1 MKKNKTEPRRIGG
14 LFSLCLAI
22 FCLTETVVLSLTITP
37 LIIVCVILFAL
48 ASAVLCV
55 SGKAFGIRP
64 RRIITAFSKVT
75 LAISLGIAVAYL
87 AVHSSKL
94 PAERLLA
101 KYADAE
107 EVALAVRI
115 DKTVS
120 VGENYGIYDGT
131 VILTDG
137 RNAREEFG
145 AYPRLRISAFGQ
157 SPQSI
162 GEIIAFNG
170 ALSIPEEYTDDNFA
184 LKRYLESKEIFIAC
198 DVSSTIRIVGNQ
210 RDGAF
215 SRFRRRLS
223 MGLSR
228 CIRDSDAAA
237 LARCLLLGERDAVS
251 DEIRDTFRAS
261 GASHILSVSGMH
273 LTILLCFIS
282 LVLGLGKRKRR
293 RFPFAELIT
302 CGIAFVY
309 MAVASFTP
317 SIMRAGLMLILANL
331 FSVCAYY
338 IRKLCHNPKDN
349 PESPTADKEETSLEQ
364 GVFFGA
370 LEALLGSAAIVGVV
384 SPYSLLD
391 VGMQLSLLSTLGII
405 IAIPITAKISDVFG
419 FSAITAFLSSCT
431 VTLFAVSFTLPIS
444 AYSFGELST
453 MSVLSN
459 LVLAPIITPLL
470 VILLLTALLSVLP
483 FVGLVG
489 FVCGIL
495 GRLATVLAKICI
507 GVCDLFGRTEF
518 SVVDIGRDSI
528 ILIVLTVAL
537 VIVIASAFILRAFAR
552 KNVASVVGLGAVL
565 LYLVSSACFFTSTY
579 AARSVPSLAIH
590 TVSQNPYLCIAKRD
604 SRIFLDCAR
613 GYYSAKHL
621 SDSAGEAL
629 YATKDYY
636 ILLPSDDTDFTVAY
650 RNASLIAKE
659 RGLEAVLMPSPTAL
673 SRQKADYGEYRE
685 LVKRLEDDGIDIVFY
700 EDEIT
705 VCGLE
710 FDASIEE
717 NACGVLFGEYSFIF
731 GERYDEELASRLS
744 EDSEYCLYFCKKAGK
759 TDNLRYGSRA
769 KLYVTS
775 SEKGKISGALS
786 IAAGASES
794 FPTIE

>member
-1 MKKNKTEPRRIGG
+1 MKKNKTETRRIGG

-22 FCLTETVVLSLTITP
+22 FCLTETVVLSLMTTP
-37 LIIVCVILFAL
+37 LIIVCAILFAL

-131 VILTDG
+131 AIITDG

-157 SPQSI
+157 SPQSV
-162 GEIIAFNG
+162 GEIIAFDG
-170 ALSIPEEYTDDNFA
+170 TLSIPEEYTDDGFA
-184 LKRYLESKEIFIAC
+184 MKRYLESKEVFISC
-198 DVSSTIRIVGNQ
+198 DVGSTIRIVGNQ

-223 MGLSR
+223 TGLSR
-228 CIRDSDAAA
+228 YIKDSDAAA
-237 LARCLLLGERDAVS
+237 LSRCLLLGERDAV
-251 DEIRDTFRAS
+251 DDDIRDTFRAS

-282 LVLGLGKRKRR
+282 LALGLGKRKRR
-293 RFPFAELIT
+293 RFPTGELIT
-302 CGIAFVY
+302 CTIAFVY
-309 MAVASFTP
+309 MAIADFTP
-317 SIMRAGLMLILANL
+317 SIMRAGLMLMLANL

-338 IRKLCHNPKDN
+338 IRKQSAERFGEFAP
-349 PESPTADKEETSLEQ
+349 
-364 GVFFGA
+364 FGA
-370 LEALLGSAAIVGVV
+370 LEALLGSAAIAGLV

-391 VGMQLSLLSTLGII
+391 VGMRLSLLSTLGII
-405 IAIPITAKISDVFG
+405 IAIPITAKISKVFG
-419 FSAITAFLSSCT
+419 FSAITAVLSSCT

-483 FVGLVG
+483 SFGLVG

-518 SVVDIGRDSI
+518 SVVDIFKDD
-528 ILIVLTVAL
+528 ILLKLITVAL

-621 SDSAGEAL
+621 SDSAGDAL
-629 YATKDYY
+629 YPTKDYY
-636 ILLPSDDTDFTVAY
+636 VLAPSDDTDFDVAY

-659 RGLEAVLMPSPTAL
+659 RGLEAVLMPSPTVM
-673 SRQKADYGEYRE
+673 SERTTDYGEYR
-685 LVKRLEDDGIDIVFY
+685 RLAARLTDDGIGIAFY
-700 EDEIT
+700 EET
-705 VCGLE
+705 FAVCGLE
-710 FDASIEE
+710 FDAHIE
-717 NACGVLFGEYSFIF
+717 ASAGGVLFGEYAFIF
-731 GERYDEELASRLS
+731 GERYDEELASKLA
-744 EDSEYCLYFCKKAGK
+744 EGAEYCLYFCKKAGK
-759 TDNLRYGSRA
+759 TENLKYSSKA

-775 SEKGKISGALS
+775 SVKGKISGVLP

-794 FPTIE
+794 FPTVE

>member
-1 MKKNKTEPRRIGG
+1 MKKNKTKLQRIGG
-14 LFSLCLAI
+14 LFSVCLAI
-22 FCLTETVVLSLTITP
+22 FCLAETLFLPVSPTP
-37 LIIVCVILFAL
+37 PTIVCSLLFAL
-48 ASAVLCV
+48 ASAILWASRKV
-55 SGKAFGIRP
+55 FGRRP
-64 RRIITAFSKVT
+64 SLAVT
-75 LAISLGIAVAYL
+75 SASAVTFAISLGIAVAYF
-87 AVHSSKL
+87 AGHSSRL
-94 PAERLLA
+94 PAERLLT
-101 KYADAE
+101 KYANTD
-107 EVALAVRI
+107 EVSLVVRI
-115 DKTVS
+115 DDTVS

-137 RNAREEFG
+137 QNAREAYG
-145 AYPRLRISAFGQ
+145 AYPKLRISSFGQ

-162 GEIIAFNG
+162 GEIIAFDG

-198 DVSSTIRIVGNQ
+198 DVGSTIRIVGHQ
-210 RDGAF
+210 RKGTF
-215 SRFRRRLS
+215 SYFRGRLS
-223 MGLSR
+223 KGLSR
-228 CIRDSDAAA
+228 CIRDSDSAA

-282 LVLGLGKRKRR
+282 LALGLGKRKRR
-293 RFPFAELIT
+293 RFPTGELVT
-302 CGIAFVY
+302 CAIAFVY
-309 MAVASFTP
+309 MAIADFTP
-317 SIMRAGLMLILANL
+317 SIMRAGIMLTLANL
-331 FSVCAYY
+331 YSACAYY
-338 IRKLCHNPKDN
+338 IRKLSQKQQADIAQ
-349 PESPTADKEETSLEQ
+349 SPSDKADISLEQ
-364 GVFFGA
+364 GAFFGA
-370 LEALLGSAAIVGVV
+370 LEALLGSAVLAGLV

-391 VGMQLSLLSTLGII
+391 AGMRLSLLSTLGII
-405 IAIPITAKISDVFG
+405 IAIPLTVKISKAFG
-419 FSAITAFLSSCT
+419 LSAITAVLSSCA
-431 VTLFAVSFTLPIS
+431 VTLFAVSFTFPIS

-470 VILLLTALLSVLP
+470 VILLATALLSALP
-483 FVGLVG
+483 SFGIVR

-495 GRLATVLAKICI
+495 GKTATVLAKICI

-518 SVVDIGRDSI
+518 SIVEIPVGSI
-528 ILIVLTVAL
+528 LLTALTVAFVL
-537 VIVIASAFILRAFAR
+537 IMTSAFLLRAFAR
-552 KNVASVVGLGAVL
+552 KNAASIVGLSAVF
-565 LYLVSSACFFTSTY
+565 LYLISSACFFTSTY

-685 LVKRLEDDGIDIVFY
+685 LVKRLEDDGIGIVFY
-700 EDEIT
+700 EDELA

-710 FDASIEE
+710 FDVSIEE
-717 NACGVLFGEYSFIF
+717 NACGVLFEEYTFIF
-731 GERYDEELASRLS
+731 GKTYNEELASRLS
-744 EDSEYCLYFCKKAGK
+744 EDSEYCLYFCKKSGK
-759 TDNLRYGSRA
+759 TENLQYSSKA

-775 SEKGKISGALS
+775 SVKGKISGALP
-786 IAAGASES
+786 ITAGASVS